1 MSLEWE
7 QTIVD
12 ARDPATLGAWW
23 AAALGWVVV
32 NDAADEYEIRASP
45 DRL

>member
-12 ARDPATLGAWW
+12 ARDPL
-23 AAALGWVVV
+23 ALGLGGETRS
-32 NDAADEYEIRASP
+32 AGG
-45 DRL
+45 

>member
-12 ARDPATLGAWW
+12 ARDPV
-23 AAALGWVVV
+23 ALGLGGKTRS
-32 NDAADEYEIRASP
+32 AGLS
-45 DRL
+45 